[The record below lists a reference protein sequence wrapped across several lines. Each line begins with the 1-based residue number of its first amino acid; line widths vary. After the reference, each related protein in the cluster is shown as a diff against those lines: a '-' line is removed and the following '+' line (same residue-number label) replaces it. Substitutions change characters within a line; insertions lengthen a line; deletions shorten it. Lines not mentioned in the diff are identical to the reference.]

1 MNCNGSKNQF
11 NLNGTMN
18 DSNLKPHMFNFMFSN
33 FISFIMDLSDV
44 REWLTEMNDWS
55 EWLLKQKIN
64 MTNSNTGK
72 KCTSGLNYS
81 YSLLH
86 SNISIDFKPKC
97 FSCDF
102 AMRQKS
108 LYRSPTSLT
117 GYPAGIYLS
126 KTAMETPK
134 QDVKSVWSYN

>member
-1 MNCNGSKNQF
+1 MN
-11 NLNGTMN
+11 
-18 DSNLKPHMFNFMFSN
+18 
-33 FISFIMDLSDV
+33 
-44 REWLTEMNDWS
+44 
-55 EWLLKQKIN
+55 
-64 MTNSNTGK
+64 NSNTGK

-108 LYRSPTSLT
+108 LYRPPTSLT
-117 GYPAGIYLS
+117 GHSAGIYLS

-134 QDVKSVWSYN
+134 QDVKSVQSYNLRHQNCIMDVALVPLSLSMWRFVTLF